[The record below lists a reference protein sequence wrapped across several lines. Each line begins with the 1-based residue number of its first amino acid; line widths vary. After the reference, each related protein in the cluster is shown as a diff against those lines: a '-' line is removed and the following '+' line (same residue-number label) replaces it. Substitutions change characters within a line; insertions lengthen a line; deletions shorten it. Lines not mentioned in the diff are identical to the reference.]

1 MTRKI
6 RNRVRMTVAGWLVV
20 TAVTALADT
29 PGMTADTIY
38 LNARIYTVNP
48 DKPWAEALAIRDGRF
63 IQVGEREQVVA
74 LKGPDTKVIDLQGAM
89 VMPGIND
96 AHVHA
101 QRGGM
106 KNLYECNFPFSATPE
121 QIAERVAECVAD
133 NPDAEW
139 IRGGQWD
146 SGFFDRFEI
155 ASPRAFLDAVSGDK
169 AVLLNDDSNHNG
181 WVNSKALALAGLDRD
196 TPDPADGTIVRD
208 PETGE
213 PNGLLLEGA
222 EQRVSDLLPAWND
235 AQMIAG
241 AREAMRIANSFGITG
256 LKEAYS
262 EPRAMAAFQAVEE
275 TGELSAHLA
284 LGVQTPY
291 GHREGPLDYAAIDR
305 ERDRYA
311 SDGLHTSFVKVFM
324 DGVPTA
330 SRTAAML
337 EPYTPERAHA
347 ERHRGMLHLAPDLLT
362 RDLIELD
369 RRGYTVKI
377 HTAGDRAVRVAL
389 DAIAAAREANGDS
402 GLRHELAHAGYID
415 PEDLPRFAELN
426 AVADLSP
433 YLWHPSP
440 IIDSV
445 VSAVGMPRGEHYF
458 PVKSLLE
465 AGAPVLAGSDWPAAV
480 ETIDP
485 WLGIE
490 ALVTRQDPRGQ
501 FPGAFWPEEAIELS
515 EALRIMTLD
524 GARAMR
530 LEQRTGSIEAGKS
543 ADMIVL
549 DRDLFAIDPRDISE
563 TRVLRTLFAGRTV
576 YTNSGEDDPSPAAA
590 QGTH

>member
-1 MTRKI
+1 MKRPITHWARAI
-6 RNRVRMTVAGWLVV
+6 AASLL
-20 TAVTALADT
+20 AVITQIAAADT
-29 PGMTADTIY
+29 ASTPADAIY
-38 LNARIYTVNP
+38 INARIYTVNP
-48 DKPWAEALAIRDGRF
+48 ALRWAEAVAIRDGRF
-63 IQVGEREQVVA
+63 VHVGDRAGAEAFRGSATEVV
-74 LKGPDTKVIDLQGAM
+74 DLQGAM

-101 QRGGM
+101 QRGGV
-106 KNLYECNFPFSATPE
+106 KSLYECNFPFSSTPQ
-121 QIAERVAECVAD
+121 QIAGRVAECVAG
-133 NPDAEW
+133 NPDAVW

-146 SGFFDRFEI
+146 SGFFDTHQI
-155 ASPRAFLDAVSGDK
+155 DSPRAFLDAVSGDK

-181 WVNSKALALAGLDRD
+181 WVNSRALALAGIDSN

-208 PETGE
+208 AVTGE

-222 EQRVSDLLPAWND
+222 EQRASDLLPQWRD
-235 AQMIAG
+235 EEMQAG
-241 AREAMRIANSFGITG
+241 AREALRIANSFGITG

-262 EPRAMAAFQAVEE
+262 EPRAMAAFQALE
-275 TGELSAHLA
+275 TAGDLSVHLA
-284 LGVQTPY
+284 LGIQTPY
-291 GHREGPLDYAAIDR
+291 GHREEPLDYSAIDAQ
-305 ERDRYA
+305 RDRYA
-311 SDGLHTSFVKVFM
+311 SAGLHTAFVKVFM

-337 EPYTPERAHA
+337 QPYTPEHAHA
-347 ERHRGMLHLAPDLLT
+347 EPHRGLLHLDPELLT

-369 RRGYTVKI
+369 KRGYTVKI

-389 DAIAAAREANGDS
+389 DAIAAARKANGDS

-415 PEDLPRFAELN
+415 PEDLPRFAELD

-445 VSAVGMPRGEHYF
+445 VGAVGSPRGEQYF
-458 PVKSLLE
+458 PVRSLLK
-465 AGAPVLAGSDWPAAV
+465 ANAPVLAGSDWPAAV

-501 FPGAFWPEEAIELS
+501 FPGSFWPEEAIDLAD
-515 EALRIMTLD
+515 ALHIMTLD

-530 LEQRTGSIEAGKS
+530 LEHITGSIEIGKS

-549 DRDLFAIDPRDISE
+549 DRDIFAIEAQDISN
-563 TRVLRTLFAGRTV
+563 TRVVRTLFAGKLV
-576 YTNSGEDDPSPAAA
+576 YINK
-590 QGTH
+590 QQ

>member
-1 MTRKI
+1 MKRSTGSCLKACAAALLA
-6 RNRVRMTVAGWLVV
+6 VA
-20 TAVTALADT
+20 TQSAIASST
-29 PGMTADTIY
+29 PAAADTIY
-38 LNARIYTVNP
+38 LNARIYTVN
-48 DKPWAEALAIRDGRF
+48 DAQPWADAVAIRDGHF
-63 IQVGEREQVVA
+63 VHVGDSAAAQAYRGPATTVV
-74 LKGPDTKVIDLQGAM
+74 DLQGAM

-101 QRGGM
+101 QRGGV
-106 KNLYECNFPFSATPE
+106 KSLYECNFPFSSTPE
-121 QIAERVAECVAD
+121 QIATQVAKCVAE
-133 NPDAEW
+133 NPDLLW

-146 SGFFDRFEI
+146 SGFFDTHDI

-181 WVNSKALALAGLDRD
+181 WVNSRALALAGIDKD
-196 TPDPADGTIVRD
+196 TPDPSDGTIVRD
-208 PETGE
+208 PVTGE

-222 EQRVSDLLPAWND
+222 EQRVSDQLPEWSE
-235 AQMIAG
+235 AQLQAG
-241 AREAMRIANSFGITG
+241 AREALRIANSFGITG

-262 EPRAMAAFQAVEE
+262 EPHAMAAFQALEAAN
-275 TGELSAHLA
+275 ELTAHLA
-284 LGVQTPY
+284 LGIQTPY
-291 GHREGPLDYAAIDR
+291 GHRDGPLDYAAIDAQ
-305 ERDRYA
+305 RDRYA
-311 SDGLHTSFVKVFM
+311 SDGLHTAFVKVFM

-337 EPYTPERAHA
+337 EPYTPEHNEA
-347 ERHRGMLHLAPDLLT
+347 ESHRGMLHLAPELLT
-362 RDLIELD
+362 QDLIELD
-369 RRGYTVKI
+369 KRGYTVKI
-377 HTAGDRAVRVAL
+377 HTAGDRSVRVAL
-389 DAIAAAREANGDS
+389 DAIAAARKANGNS

-415 PEDLPRFAELN
+415 PEDVPRFAELD

-445 VSAVGMPRGEHYF
+445 VAAVGSPRGEQYF
-458 PVKSLLE
+458 PVRSLLE
-465 AGAPVLAGSDWPAAV
+465 ANAPILAGSDWPAAV

-501 FPGAFWPEEAIELS
+501 FPGSFWPEEAITLAD
-515 EALRIMTLD
+515 ALRIMTLG

-530 LEQRTGSIEAGKS
+530 LDQRTGSIEVGKS

-549 DRDLFAIDPRDISE
+549 DRDPFAIEPQDISE
-563 TRVLRTLFAGRTV
+563 IRVLRTLFAGNTV
-576 YTNSGEDDPSPAAA
+576 YTANHAAE
-590 QGTH
+590 

>member
-1 MTRKI
+1 MKESIINWARAMT
-6 RNRVRMTVAGWLVV
+6 GSLLV
-20 TAVTALADT
+20 TAAQVSVAETAVAD
-29 PGMTADTIY
+29 AIY
-38 LNARIYTVNP
+38 VNARIYTVNS
-48 DKPWAEALAIRDGRF
+48 DQPWADAVAIRDGRF
-63 IQVGEREQVVA
+63 VHVGDRAGAEAYRGPATVV
-74 LKGPDTKVIDLQGAM
+74 VDLQGAM

-101 QRGGM
+101 QRGGV
-106 KNLYECNFPFSATPE
+106 KSLYECNFPFSATPE
-121 QIAERVAECVAD
+121 QIALRVAECVAD
-133 NPDAEW
+133 NPDAVW

-146 SGFFDRFEI
+146 SGFFDTYQIE
-155 ASPRAFLDAVSGDK
+155 SPRAFLDAVSGDK

-181 WVNSKALALAGLDRD
+181 WVNSRALVLAGIDRN
-196 TPDPADGTIVRD
+196 TSDPADGTIVRD
-208 PETGE
+208 PVTGE

-222 EQRVSDLLPAWND
+222 EQRVSDQLPQWSD
-235 AQMIAG
+235 EELRAG
-241 AREAMRIANSFGITG
+241 AREALRIANSFGITG

-262 EPRAMAAFQAVEE
+262 EPGAMAAFQALEAAGQL
-275 TGELSAHLA
+275 TAHLA

-291 GHREGPLDYAAIDR
+291 GHRSGPLDYAAID
-305 ERDRYA
+305 EQRDRYA
-311 SDGLHTSFVKVFM
+311 SAGLHTAFVKVFM

-337 EPYTPERAHA
+337 QPYTQEHA
-347 ERHRGMLHLAPDLLT
+347 SAEAHRGMLHLDPGLLT
-362 RDLIELD
+362 QDLIELD
-369 RRGYTVKI
+369 KRGYTVKI

-389 DAIAAAREANGDS
+389 DAIEAARAANGDS

-415 PEDLPRFAELN
+415 PEDLPRFAELD

-445 VSAVGMPRGEHYF
+445 VGAVGSPRGEQYF

-465 AGAPVLAGSDWPAAV
+465 ANAPVLAGSDWPAAV

-501 FPGAFWPEEAIELS
+501 FPGSFWPEEAISLEA
-515 EALRIMTLD
+515 ALRIMTLD

-530 LEQRTGSIEAGKS
+530 LEHLTGTIEVGKS

-549 DRDLFAIDPRDISE
+549 DRDLFATEPQHISD
-563 TRVLRTLFAGRTV
+563 TRILRTLFAGNTV
-576 YTNSGEDDPSPAAA
+576 FTTSGTD
-590 QGTH
+590 Q

>member
-1 MTRKI
+1 MTQAITNWARAI
-6 RNRVRMTVAGWLVV
+6 GGSLLAVVAQLSV
-20 TAVTALADT
+20 ADAAST
-29 PGMTADTIY
+29 TADSVY

-48 DKPWAEALAIRDGRF
+48 AQPWAEAVAVRDGIF
-63 IQVGEREQVVA
+63 VHVGDRAGVDAFLGPSTTVV
-74 LKGPDTKVIDLQGAM
+74 DLQGAL

-101 QRGGM
+101 QRGGV
-106 KNLYECNFPFSATPE
+106 KSLYECNFPFSSTPE
-121 QIAERVAECVAD
+121 QIAQRVAECVAD
-133 NPDAEW
+133 NPDAVW

-146 SGFFDRFEI
+146 SGFFDTHQIE
-155 ASPRAFLDAVSGDK
+155 SPRAFLDAVSGDK
-169 AVLLNDDSNHNG
+169 AVLLNDDSYHNG
-181 WVNSKALALAGLDRD
+181 WVNSRALALAGINRD

-208 PETGE
+208 PVTGE
-213 PNGLLLEGA
+213 PNGVLLEGA
-222 EQRVSDLLPAWND
+222 EQSVSNLLPDWSD
-235 AQMIAG
+235 KELQAG
-241 AREAMRIANSFGITG
+241 AREALRIANSFGITG

-262 EPRAMAAFQAVEE
+262 EPRAMAAFQALEAA
-275 TGELSAHLA
+275 GELTAHLA
-284 LGVQTPY
+284 LGIQTPY
-291 GHREGPLDYAAIDR
+291 GHRDEPLDYAAIDEQR
-305 ERDRYA
+305 ERYA
-311 SDGLHTSFVKVFM
+311 SDGLHTAFVKVFM

-337 EPYTPERAHA
+337 QPYTPEHAHA
-347 ERHRGMLHLAPDLLT
+347 DSHRGMLHLDPELLT

-369 RRGYTVKI
+369 KRGYTVKI

-389 DAIAAAREANGDS
+389 DAIAAARAANGNS

-415 PEDLPRFAELN
+415 PEDLPRFAELD

-445 VSAVGMPRGEHYF
+445 VGAVGSPRGEQYF

-465 AGAPVLAGSDWPAAV
+465 ANAPVLAGSDWPAAV

-501 FPGAFWPEEAIELS
+501 FPGSFWPEEAISLGD
-515 EALRIMTLD
+515 ALRIMTLD

-530 LEQRTGSIEAGKS
+530 LEHKTGTIEVGKS

-549 DRDLFAIDPRDISE
+549 DRDIFAIEPENISDV
-563 TRVLRTLFAGRTV
+563 RILRTLFAGNTV
-576 YTNSGEDDPSPAAA
+576 YTTSGTDD
-590 QGTH
+590 

>member
-1 MTRKI
+1 MKQPL
-6 RNRVRMTVAGWLVV
+6 RNWANAIAGSLLAVVAAQLS
-20 TAVTALADT
+20 AADT
-29 PGMTADTIY
+29 AGAAADTIY

-48 DKPWAEALAIRDGRF
+48 AQPWAEAVAIRDGHF
-63 IQVGEREQVVA
+63 VHVGDRAGTEAYRAPTTSVV
-74 LKGPDTKVIDLQGAM
+74 DLQGAM

-101 QRGGM
+101 QRGGV
-106 KNLYECNFPFSATPE
+106 KSLYECNFPFSSTPE
-121 QIAERVAECVAD
+121 QIARRVAECVAD
-133 NPDAEW
+133 NPDAVW

-146 SGFFDRFEI
+146 SGFFDTHEI
-155 ASPRAFLDAVSGDK
+155 ESPRAFLDAVSGDK
-169 AVLLNDDSNHNG
+169 AVLLSDDSNHNG
-181 WVNSKALALAGLDRD
+181 WLNSRALALAGIDRD

-213 PNGLLLEGA
+213 PNGLLLEGVKK
-222 EQRVSDLLPAWND
+222 RVSDLLPEWSD
-235 AQMIAG
+235 EQLTAG
-241 AREAMRIANSFGITG
+241 AREALRIANSFGITG

-262 EPRAMAAFQAVEE
+262 EPRAMAAFQALEAA
-275 TGELSAHLA
+275 GELTAHLA
-284 LGVQTPY
+284 LGIQTPY
-291 GHREGPLDYAAIDR
+291 GHRNEPLDYAAID
-305 ERDRYA
+305 ELRDRYA
-311 SDGLHTSFVKVFM
+311 SDGLHTAFVKVFM

-337 EPYTPERAHA
+337 HPYTPEHAHA
-347 ERHRGMLHLAPDLLT
+347 ESHRGMLHLDPELLT

-369 RRGYTVKI
+369 KRGYTVKI

-389 DAIAAAREANGDS
+389 DAIAAARAANGDS
-402 GLRHELAHAGYID
+402 GFRHELAHAGYID
-415 PEDLPRFAELN
+415 PEDLPRFAELD

-440 IIDSV
+440 IIESV
-445 VSAVGMPRGEHYF
+445 VSAVGSPRGDQYF
-458 PVKSLLE
+458 PVRSLLE
-465 AGAPVLAGSDWPAAV
+465 ANAPVLAGSDWPAAV

-501 FPGAFWPEEAIELS
+501 FPGSFWPEEAISLDD
-515 EALRIMTLD
+515 ALRIMTLE

-530 LEQRTGSIEAGKS
+530 LEHTTGTIEVGKS

-549 DRDLFAIDPRDISE
+549 DRDLFAIEPQDISDI
-563 TRVLRTLFAGRTV
+563 RIQRTLFAGITV
-576 YTNSGEDDPSPAAA
+576 YTTSGADE
-590 QGTH
+590 

>member
-1 MTRKI
+1 MHVGDR
-6 RNRVRMTVAGWLVV
+6 AG
-20 TAVTALADT
+20 
-29 PGMTADTIY
+29 
-38 LNARIYTVNP
+38 
-48 DKPWAEALAIRDGRF
+48 AEAYRAPTTS
-63 IQVGEREQVVA
+63 VV
-74 LKGPDTKVIDLQGAM
+74 DLQGAM

-101 QRGGM
+101 QRGGV
-106 KNLYECNFPFSATPE
+106 KSLYECNFPFSSTPE
-121 QIAERVAECVAD
+121 QIARRVAECVAD
-133 NPDAEW
+133 NPDAVW

-146 SGFFDRFEI
+146 SGFFDTHEI
-155 ASPRAFLDAVSGDK
+155 ESPRAFLDAVSGDK

-181 WVNSKALALAGLDRD
+181 WVNSRALALAGIDRN

-222 EQRVSDLLPAWND
+222 EQRVSDQLPEWSD
-235 AQMIAG
+235 EELRAG
-241 AREAMRIANSFGITG
+241 AREALRIANSFGITG

-262 EPRAMAAFQAVEE
+262 EPRAMAAFQALERAGDI
-275 TGELSAHLA
+275 TAHLA
-284 LGVQTPY
+284 LGIQTPY
-291 GHREGPLDYAAIDR
+291 GHRSGPLDYAAID
-305 ERDRYA
+305 EQRDRYA
-311 SDGLHTSFVKVFM
+311 SDRLHTAFVKVFM

-337 EPYTPERAHA
+337 EPYTPENVDADS
-347 ERHRGMLHLAPDLLT
+347 HRGMLHLEPTLLT

-369 RRGYTVKI
+369 KRGYTVKI

-389 DAIAAAREANGDS
+389 DAIAAARAANGDS

-415 PEDLPRFAELN
+415 PEDLPRFAELD

-445 VSAVGMPRGEHYF
+445 VSAVGSPRGEQYF

-465 AGAPVLAGSDWPAAV
+465 ANAPVLAGSDWPAAV

-501 FPGAFWPEEAIELS
+501 FPGSFWPQEAISLGD
-515 EALRIMTLD
+515 ALRIMTLD

-530 LEQRTGSIEAGKS
+530 LEHMTGTIEVGKS

-549 DRDLFAIDPRDISE
+549 DRDLFAIEPQDISDI
-563 TRVLRTLFAGRTV
+563 RIQRTLFAGVTV
-576 YTNSGEDDPSPAAA
+576 YTTSGADD
-590 QGTH
+590 